1 MVLEYE
7 PAQLS
12 LVFEVRHQPNL
23 SLKRTQTLAGLVRLA
38 RNR

>member
-1 MVLEYE
+1 MTK
-7 PAQLS
+7 PKT
-12 LVFEVRHQPNL
+12 VRIKTPNL